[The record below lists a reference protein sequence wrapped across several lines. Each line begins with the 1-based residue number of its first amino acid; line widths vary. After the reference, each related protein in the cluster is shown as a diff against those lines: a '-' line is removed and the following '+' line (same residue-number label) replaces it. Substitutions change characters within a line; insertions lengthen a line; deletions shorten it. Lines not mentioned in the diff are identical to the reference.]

1 VVWEGIEKATLYERI
16 YEVVCQV
23 PAGQVAT
30 YGQIAA
36 VVGPPCEART
46 VGYAM
51 ADLGRYPASRVV
63 PWHRVINAKG
73 GISTRGDEQRRLLEG
88 EGVVF
93 GANGRT
99 DLKRFG
105 WAGPDPAWA
114 QAHGFRTLRP
124 PDDLDAPSQMSL
136 F

>member
-1 VVWEGIEKATLYERI
+1 MGDQKLYERI

-23 PAGQVAT
+23 PAGRVAT

-51 ADLGRYPASRVV
+51 AAPGRYPASRAV
-63 PWHRVINAKG
+63 PWHRVINAQG
-73 GISTRGDEQRRLLEG
+73 GISTKGDRQRRLLEG
-88 EGVVF
+88 EGVIF
-93 GANGRT
+93 DANGRT

-105 WAGPDPAWA
+105 WEGPDPDWA
-114 QAHGFRTLRP
+114 QAHGFRILHSVDDPDMPPQLTL
-124 PDDLDAPSQMSL
+124 L
-136 F
+136 

>member
-1 VVWEGIEKATLYERI
+1 MVDESLYERI

-23 PAGQVAT
+23 PAGRVAS

-51 ADLGRYPASRVV
+51 AALGRYPAGRAV
-63 PWHRVINAKG
+63 PWHRIINARG
-73 GISTRGDEQRRLLEG
+73 GISTRGHEQRRLLEG

-93 GANGRT
+93 DANGRT
-99 DLKRFG
+99 DLRRFG
-105 WAGPDPAWA
+105 WAGPHPAWA
-114 QAHGFRTLRP
+114 RAHGFRTLESSDHP
-124 PDDLDAPSQMSL
+124 DAPSQPTL